1 MNANQATQ
9 NHFNLHLNGVGYLN
23 RVRWVTVGQGRKAEP
38 FLSCSIA
45 AMRGEG
51 DKPDYTYLDL
61 KVVGED
67 AINLIDSF
75 ADDANNGHKVVVSF
89 KVSDIY
95 THLYERESKDQNGN
109 KTGMKEPAALIKGRL
124 LLVYSVTV
132 DGERVYTRPSAD
144 ESGSDQVPA
153 SGEQQGESGNDQSNA
168 APQGGEDQSKSVK
181 TSVQASEP
189 VQQPRQPV
197 QQEPRAAQSAPRRSN
212 YRPQGRREAVPA

>member
-1 MNANQATQ
+1 MNANQATT

-45 AMRGEG
+45 ALRGEG
-51 DKPDYTYLDL
+51 EKPDYTYLDL

-75 ADDANNGHKVVVSF
+75 AEDANNGHKVVVSF

-95 THLYERESKDQNGN
+95 THLYERDSKDQNGN

-132 DGERVYTRPSAD
+132 DGERVYTRPTAD
-144 ESGSDQVPA
+144 ESENAPA
-153 SGEQQGESGNDQSNA
+153 PAKQTNVRDTDDSQA
-168 APQGGEDQSKSVK
+168 APQSSQEPSITAD
-181 TSVQASEP
+181 TPAQAS
-189 VQQPRQPV
+189 QPV
-197 QQEPRAAQSAPRRSN
+197 RKPFPQYSN
-212 YRPQGRREAVPA
+212 HRPQGRREAVAA